1 MIEIRDLNYATE
13 GNRIL
18 SSVFCV
24 FESGSITGVIGAN
37 GSGKSTLL
45 KHIYRE
51 LRSRNAVFIDGAP
64 VDGVSNRKFAQKMA
78 VLPQEI
84 MSIPADFSVRDIVVM
99 GRYPY
104 KTLRESYDERDAE
117 FARDAL
123 RFVELDGL
131 EERRFSK
138 LSGGEKQRVLLARA
152 LCQDAPLLILDE
164 PVNHLDLKH
173 QMGLMEILAERKKTT
188 VIALHNL
195 DLAAMYCDR
204 LILLDSGQVAARGTP
219 IEVLTEQNIMKFFG
233 VNALVISDADG
244 RPLIRPVRKR
254 RGIP

>member
-1 MIEIRDLNYATE
+1 MIEIRDLNYSTG

-18 SSVFCV
+18 GSVFCV
-24 FESGSITGVIGAN
+24 FETGSITGVIGAN

-51 LRSRNAVFIDGAP
+51 LRSRNAIFFDGASI
-64 VDGVSNRKFAQKMA
+64 DSVSNRKFARKMA

-84 MSIPADFSVRDIVVM
+84 MSVPADFSVHEIVVM

-104 KTLRESYDERDAE
+104 KKLRESYDERDAE
-117 FARDAL
+117 LVGGAL
-123 RFVELDGL
+123 RFVELDGM

-152 LCQDAPLLILDE
+152 LCQDTTILVLDE

-173 QMGLMEILAERKKTT
+173 QMGLMEILVERKKTAI
-188 VIALHNL
+188 IALHNL
-195 DLAAMYCDR
+195 DLAAMYCDG
-204 LILLDSGQVAARGTP
+204 LILLDKGQVVTHGTP
-219 IEVLTEQNIMKFFG
+219 REVLTEQNIMKYFG
-233 VNALVISDADG
+233 VNVIVISDIDG
-244 RPLIRPVRKR
+244 RPLIRPIRKR
-254 RGIP
+254 GSFR